1 MEVFRRLLCVLCLLL
16 SVGLVATAQAQTV
29 AAPSAIGVL
38 VGSAERSASI
48 CVNLDHEGDE
58 LEGSASGGTLRELEL
73 NAESTGWITV
83 VVSEDGEFEVAA
95 SVEEVDEQHVFTYE
109 ITNLSLAQEPQ
120 GVGLLSVAVPLGGQ
134 VRPDDVVGGAGWSGD
149 VSVGPLGGFVVYQS
163 RDRAGIPIGGT
174 ATFRFSLP
182 ALPADDEGSGPGQPL
197 IPPGL
202 FVGAD
207 LQASRIEV
215 PTVMARDP
223 REPLELDRDQM
234 CRDGLIGV
242 AYIELPSGEGIC
254 IWGTMAVDPG
264 VGADLELAIR
274 GAPPDPRRPHTDDDL
289 LVAVP
294 LRLGEAAGP
303 DPSVPEGWMF
313 EAPPHPD
320 DIAGFVLFEGPLGDE
335 PARLGMTIR
344 EAPFATAS
352 LDADMDWTTGT
363 CVVEVGVSPTDVT
376 HNLILEVYH
385 RWGCDAGTDEETGSF
400 TGTTDEDGLA
410 SWSFHVTVRCPD
422 GYEYLR
428 LDLYRET
435 SSGALDSLGDEIFE
449 LR

>member
-1 MEVFRRLLCVLCLLL
+1 MEVFRRPLCVLCLLL
-16 SVGLVATAQAQTV
+16 SVGLVATAQAQNV

-38 VGSAERSASI
+38 VGSAKRSASI
-48 CVNLDHEGDE
+48 SVNLDGKGGD
-58 LEGSASGGTLRELEL
+58 LEGTVTGGTLSELTL
-73 NAESTGWITV
+73 NAEDNGWSTV
-83 VVSEDGEFEVAA
+83 VVTGDGEFEVAA

-109 ITNLSLAQEPQ
+109 ITNLSIAHNPQ

-134 VRPDDVVGGAGWSGD
+134 VRPDDVSGGAGWSGD
-149 VSVGPLGGFVVYQS
+149 VSAGPLGGFVVYQS
-163 RDRAGIPIGGT
+163 QSRAGIPIAGT
-174 ATFRFSLP
+174 AALQFSLP
-182 ALPADDEGSGPGQPL
+182 ALPVDDEESSPGQPL

-207 LQASRIEV
+207 LRASRFEV

-254 IWGTMAVDPG
+254 IWGAMAVDPG

-274 GAPPDPRRPHTDDDL
+274 SSPLDPRRPPTDDGL
-289 LVAVP
+289 LVALP
-294 LRLGEAAGP
+294 LRPGEAAGE
-303 DPSVPEGWMF
+303 DASLPEGWVF